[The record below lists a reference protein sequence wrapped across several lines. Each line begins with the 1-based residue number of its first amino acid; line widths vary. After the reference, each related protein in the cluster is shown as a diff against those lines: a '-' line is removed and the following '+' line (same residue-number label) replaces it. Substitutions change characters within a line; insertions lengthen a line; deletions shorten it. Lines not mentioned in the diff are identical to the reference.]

1 MIIYKRRKVLAF
13 SRIVLGLNNGQ
24 NQYLESCTCQVLNTW
39 TERNILDRNK
49 RKFSKKTIIWIF
61 DRLDDNLFFQL
72 AFFILTLLLVLKQL
86 EVISNLF
93 LRICIQLQLSLIL
106 TIKTRLMCVCIC
118 LYKRAS
124 LASAARLADTLCP
137 REAPFGRLK

>member
-24 NQYLESCTCQVLNTW
+24 NQYLESCTCQVLNTR

-61 DRLDDNLFFQL
+61 DRLDDILFFQL
-72 AFFILTLLLVLKQL
+72 TFFKRTLLVLKRL

-106 TIKTRLMCVCIC
+106 TIKTRLMCVFICI
-118 LYKRAS
+118 YKHAS

-137 REAPFGRLK
+137 R

>member
-24 NQYLESCTCQVLNTW
+24 NQYLGSCTCQVLNTR

-61 DRLDDNLFFQL
+61 DRLDDILFFQL
-72 AFFILTLLLVLKQL
+72 TFFKRTLLVLKQL

-106 TIKTRLMCVCIC
+106 TIKTRLMCVFICI
-118 LYKRAS
+118 YKHAS
-124 LASAARLADTLCP
+124 LASAARLADTLYP
-137 REAPFGRLK
+137 R

>member
-24 NQYLESCTCQVLNTW
+24 NQYLESCTCQVLNTR
-39 TERNILDRNK
+39 TEKNILDRNK

-61 DRLDDNLFFQL
+61 DRLDDILFFQL
-72 AFFILTLLLVLKQL
+72 TFFKRTLLVLKQL

-118 LYKRAS
+118 IYKRAS
-124 LASAARLADTLCP
+124 LASAARLSDTLCP
-137 REAPFGRLK
+137 REAPFGRLE

>member
-24 NQYLESCTCQVLNTW
+24 NQYLESCTCQVL
-39 TERNILDRNK
+39 
-49 RKFSKKTIIWIF
+49 IIWIF
-61 DRLDDNLFFQL
+61 DRLDDILFFQL
-72 AFFILTLLLVLKQL
+72 TFFKRTLLVLKRL

-106 TIKTRLMCVCIC
+106 TIKTRLMCVFICI
-118 LYKRAS
+118 YKHAS
-124 LASAARLADTLCP
+124 LASAALLADTLCP
-137 REAPFGRLK
+137 QEAPFGRLK